1 MLVLVVRIHGNIY
14 RNLCVVIGYGFRCS
28 WINTLKGFAI

>member
-14 RNLCVVIGYGFRCS
+14 RNLCVMIGYGFCCS
-28 WINTLKGFAI
+28 WIDTLKGFAI

>member
-14 RNLCVVIGYGFRCS
+14 RNLYVMIGYGFRCS